1 MGTLFGE
8 QKKHLRVRPLACG
21 VLAAAALVLPATN
34 VTAQVTPKLSLQ
46 GDQKRPLTS
55 EEIERQKRLDAEYKA
70 ATSKIPDQK
79 AADPWANVRPAPAD
93 AAAKKK
99 QQ

>member
-1 MGTLFGE
+1 MGTLFG
-8 QKKHLRVRPLACG
+8 QKKKHSRVRPLFCG
-21 VLAAAALVLPATN
+21 LLAAAALVLPATSAP
-34 VTAQVTPKLSLQ
+34 AQVTPKLSLQ

-93 AAAKKK
+93 AAARKK

>member
-1 MGTLFGE
+1 MGTLFG
-8 QKKHLRVRPLACG
+8 QKKKHSRLRSLSCG
-21 VLAAAALVLPATN
+21 LLAAAALVLPATSAP
-34 VTAQVTPKLSLQ
+34 AQVTPKLSLQ

-93 AAAKKK
+93 AAARKK